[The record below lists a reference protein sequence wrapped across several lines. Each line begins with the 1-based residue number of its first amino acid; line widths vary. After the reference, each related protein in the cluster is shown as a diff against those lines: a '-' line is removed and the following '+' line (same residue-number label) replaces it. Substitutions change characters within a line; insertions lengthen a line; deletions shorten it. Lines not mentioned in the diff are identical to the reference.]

1 MAQQGSSKVYHA
13 LSHWRDFRLKVF
25 AEGILIGLVAGAVV
39 VLFRYC
45 IVYAEWL
52 RTAVYAQLRR
62 NPALIPAWLLFLLLA
77 AFILGL
83 IVKYEPMAGGSGIPQ
98 VKGVMLR
105 RMKMMWQKVLPAK
118 FAGGILAIGAGLS
131 LGREGPS
138 IQLGAVVGQGL
149 SRLMGQTKME
159 ERYLLTS
166 GASAGL
172 AAAFN
177 APLAG
182 VMFALEELHKNFSP
196 TVLMSAMAASVTADG
211 VSRLV
216 FGQNAVF
223 TFERLP
229 VLPLGYYGYIIAL
242 GVITGLGGVLFN
254 KCLLRSLDL
263 YDQQRV
269 LPKTLQAA
277 FPLLLGGLA
286 GFILPEILGGG
297 HELIG
302 GISAGHYG
310 LALLFVLL
318 TAKFVFT
325 VLSYGCGV
333 PGGIFLPLL
342 VIGALLGGAFA
353 TVSIQLMTVPA
364 QYANN
369 FVILAMAAFFTAITK
384 APVTGSIL
392 ILEMTGSFSHLFSLI
407 TISMTAHLVADIAKS
422 PPVYEA
428 LLDRSLAKQQP
439 QSPAES
445 SVKQTVAELVV
456 CLDSK
461 LDGKYIK
468 DVAWPANSLLVSI
481 KRGETEIVPKGNT
494 KIMAGD
500 YVYILTDETKT
511 KLVSELAESRL
522 P

>member
-1 MAQQGSSKVYHA
+1 MAQQGISKVYYA
-13 LSHWRDFRLKVF
+13 LSHWRNFRLKIF
-25 AEGILIGLVAGAVV
+25 AGGILIGLVAGAVV
-39 VLFRYC
+39 VVFRYF
-45 IVYAEWL
+45 IAYAEWL
-52 RTAVYAQLRR
+52 RTEAYAHLRH
-62 NPALIPAWLLFLLLA
+62 NPALIPAWFLFLLLV

-105 RMKMMWQKVLPAK
+105 RMKMVWQKVLPAK
-118 FAGGILAIGAGLS
+118 LAGGVLAIGAGLS

-196 TVLMSAMAASVTADG
+196 AVLMAAMAASVTADW
-211 VSRLV
+211 VSQLA
-216 FGQNAVF
+216 FGQKAVF
-223 TFERLP
+223 NFERLTA
-229 VLPLGYYGYIIAL
+229 LPPGYYGHVITL
-242 GVITGLGGVLFN
+242 GVIAGLGGILFN
-254 KCLLRSLDL
+254 QCLLRSLDL
-263 YDQQRV
+263 YDRQRV
-269 LPKTLQAA
+269 LPKIMQAA
-277 FPLLLGGLA
+277 FPLLVGGLA
-286 GFILPEILGGG
+286 GLILPEILGGG

-302 GISAGHYG
+302 GISAGHYD
-310 LALLFVLL
+310 LPLLFVLL
-318 TAKFVFT
+318 AAKFSFT
-325 VLSYGCGV
+325 ILSYGCGV

-342 VIGALLGGAFA
+342 VIGALLGGSFA
-353 TVSIQLMTVPA
+353 TVSIQWTTIQVE
-364 QYANN
+364 YVNN
-369 FVILAMAAFFTAITK
+369 FVILGMAALFAAITK

-392 ILEMTGSFSHLFSLI
+392 IMEMTGSFSHLFPLI
-407 TISMTAHLVADIAKS
+407 TISMTAHLVADIANS

-428 LLDRSLAKQQP
+428 LLNRSLAKQKP
-439 QSPAES
+439 QTLAGS
-445 SVKQTVAELVV
+445 SERQTVAELVV

-468 DVAWPANSLLVSI
+468 DVAWPDSSLLVSI
-481 KRGETEIVPKGNT
+481 KRGEAEIVPKGDT
-494 KIMAGD
+494 KILAGD
-500 YVYILTDETKT
+500 YLYILTDETNT
-511 KLVSELAESRL
+511 KLIDDLAEARL
-522 P
+522 S